1 MASRRTNGIAIREI
15 RKALG
20 ISQVA
25 LAAAA
30 GVDKSAMSRIENGT
44 QQPRPETLLKIC
56 GRLAVPLDAITSSMP
71 DPEPKARVS

>member
-1 MASRRTNGIAIREI
+1 MASRRANGVAIREI

-20 ISQVA
+20 ISQTA
-25 LAAAA
+25 LAAAV

-44 QQPRPETLLKIC
+44 QQPKPETLLKIC
-56 GRLAVPLDAITSSMP
+56 GRLGVPIDAITSSVA